1 MEKQDKTTNI
11 QETVQEEELDE
22 LDASLMEIEL
32 FCKSR
37 CVSPTGGNNVTVRKI
52 ESSSESK

>member
-1 MEKQDKTTNI
+1 MEKRDKATDI
-11 QETVQEEELDE
+11 QETVQKKELDE

-37 CVSPTGGNNVTVRKI
+37 CVSPTGGNNVIVRKI
-52 ESSSESK
+52 EPSSENK